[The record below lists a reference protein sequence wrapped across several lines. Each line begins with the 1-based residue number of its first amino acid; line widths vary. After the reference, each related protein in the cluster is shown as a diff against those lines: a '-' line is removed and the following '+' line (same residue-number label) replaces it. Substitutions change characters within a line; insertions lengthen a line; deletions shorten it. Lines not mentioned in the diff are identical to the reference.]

1 VIENVWPDAQA
12 GYAVLLKSENQGGTA
27 PWTQTTDVTVRYNLI
42 RNVGNGINLAAN
54 PSVNPAVPAARIS
67 IYDNQISNLGLFG
80 ADAIPLQILGNV
92 ADAII
97 AHNTWSNAGYMAVSF
112 DGNSNSRLVMHSN
125 IIPNGSY
132 GIKGSGT
139 GVGTGT
145 LTQYAPGSVFAY
157 DILVGAT
164 CAQYPTTTMCPS
176 TAPTSPSSG
185 YDGRAIGPDV
195 TKLNSKTGSVV
206 VGP

>member
-27 PWTQTTDVTVRYNLI
+27 PWTQTTDVTVRYNVI

-54 PSVNPAVPAARIS
+54 PSVNPAVPAARID
-67 IYDNQISNLGLFG
+67 IYDNQVSNLGLFG

-92 ADAII
+92 ADVIV

-112 DGNSNSRLVMHSN
+112 DAYANQRLVMHSN

-139 GVGTGT
+139 SVGSGT
-145 LTQYAPGSVFAY
+145 LTQYAPGAVFAY
-157 DILVGAT
+157 DVLVGAN
-164 CAQYPTTTMCPS
+164 CSQYPTTTMCPS